1 MYSDQLE
8 KRELDLDHIFLDPNN
23 PRFCSER
30 ERKTFEKKIP
40 EETIQTKTQK
50 RIENFGV
57 KELRESI
64 LRNGFL
70 PMDRIVVRPI
80 QGHGD
85 KYVVVEGNRRLAALK
100 SIHHQ
105 IEAGEIDEDGIDDE
119 YLEKLKDSTK
129 KIEVLLYKGTEEDI
143 SWVLQGIRHISGIK
157 EWSAAQRANLV
168 AKQVD
173 ILKSDDNT
181 AVFARVGQQ
190 FGLGRKAVARL
201 YRVYKALQQMRDDDE
216 YGDKCQDDHF
226 TLFDEAY
233 RNAGVRNWL
242 KWDEEK
248 QIFTNTTNLKQFYSW
263 ITPDEENN
271 NKRRIH
277 NPDHVKILAQLIE
290 NNRTNLIGA
299 IDRYDMTIEEAK
311 GNINATQGNNNN
323 WAAEIGTATKIVRT
337 LPLEVITD
345 HPDECKKALLELRN
359 YVNQTLSL
367 LEGKSKT

>member
-1 MYSDQLE
+1 MYSDELE
-8 KRELDLDHIFLDPNN
+8 KRELDLEQIFLDPNN
-23 PRFCSER
+23 PRFWSEG
-30 ERKTFEKKIP
+30 ERKTSEKKIP
-40 EETIQTKTQK
+40 EETIQTKTQNK
-50 RIENFGV
+50 IDNFGV

-80 QGHGD
+80 DGHGN

-100 SIHHQ
+100 SLYYQ

-129 KIEVLLYKGTEEDI
+129 QIEVLLYKGTEGDI
-143 SWVLQGIRHISGIK
+143 SWALQGIRHISGIK
-157 EWSAAQRANLV
+157 EWSAAQRATLV

-173 ILKSDDNT
+173 ILKSGDNT

-201 YRVYKALQQMRDDDE
+201 YRVHNALQQMRDDDE

-233 RNAGVRNWL
+233 RNAGVRKWL

-248 QIFTNTTNLKQFYSW
+248 QIFTDPTNLKQFYSW
-263 ITPDEENN
+263 IIPDEENED
-271 NKRRIH
+271 KRRIH
-277 NPDHVKILAQLIE
+277 NPDHVKILARLIE
-290 NNRTNLIGA
+290 NKRTSLIGA
-299 IDRYDMTIEEAK
+299 IDRYEMTIEEAK

-323 WAAEIGTATKIVRT
+323 WSAEIDAATKIVKT
-337 LPLEVITD
+337 LPVEIITD
-345 HPDECKKALLELRN
+345 QPDELKTALLELRD
-359 YVNQTLSL
+359 YVDKTLSL